1 MICVH
6 INKYN
11 LMMWMLKLS
20 LTSPT
25 LPPPASLLCQITFY
39 VGVDIYE
46 NETFY
51 VKLFI
56 PPKIMWSSLDQWGVI
71 QSLHIGLKWAK
82 LVLWSDIA
90 ATNLE
95 MKDYHGERESNI
107 ILYLPPMIP
116 SWGSCMILNEY
127 FVLQLQVIR

>member
-1 MICVH
+1 
-6 INKYN
+6 
-11 LMMWMLKLS
+11 MLKLS

-56 PPKIMWSSLDQWGVI
+56 PPKIMWSSLDQ
-71 QSLHIGLKWAK
+71 
-82 LVLWSDIA
+82 
-90 ATNLE
+90 
-95 MKDYHGERESNI
+95 
-107 ILYLPPMIP
+107 
-116 SWGSCMILNEY
+116 
-127 FVLQLQVIR
+127 